1 MKLKQFA
8 KVMSKK
14 YNCKIDIEIINGY
27 FAYFIDG
34 VFVSYVESFEYI
46 EDEIKC
52 ELNIDM
58 EV

>member
-8 KVMSKK
+8 KLMSKK
-14 YNCKIDIEIINGY
+14 YNCKIDIKIINGY
-27 FAYFIDG
+27 YAYFIDG
-34 VFVSYVESFEYI
+34 IFVSYVESFEYI
-46 EDEIKC
+46 EDEIKS